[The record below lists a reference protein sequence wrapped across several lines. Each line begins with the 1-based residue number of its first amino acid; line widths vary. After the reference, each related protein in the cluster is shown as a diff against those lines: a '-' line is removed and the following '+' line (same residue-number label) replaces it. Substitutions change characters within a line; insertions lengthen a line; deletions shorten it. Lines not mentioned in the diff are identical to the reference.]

1 MKALLESCGL
11 SLLLLGAAA
20 CVDVEDQPSRV
31 FDFRVLGI
39 ATEPPELMA
48 SACEIT
54 PETLDELSSDVT
66 YRTLLVDP
74 KGEGRPI
81 QYTLWACADREDRT
95 CANASNRVLL
105 AEGSTTAGEL
115 ALSVRP
121 GASTLA
127 EDIPLLQR
135 VQELDPYRGLG
146 GLRMPLVLRA
156 QTGDEVVY
164 AQKLMVFWCPA
175 VEGMR
180 VNEQPVIPGLR
191 VDDAVWPAE
200 APLELRGAGPF
211 VVTSEDVAALQET
224 YVVPGLRLEAVTL
237 RESWE
242 ISWHATLGQFA
253 PQETGGSSFGGQEGR
268 HRTEWEPPEGAQ
280 AQEVTFWAVVRDG
293 RGGSSWLVRRALWSP

>member
-1 MKALLESCGL
+1 MKALLKYGGL
-11 SLLLLGAAA
+11 ALLLGATA

-31 FDFRVLGI
+31 QDFRVLGV

-54 PETLDELSSDVT
+54 TQTLDELSEEVT

-81 QYTLWACADREDRT
+81 QYTLWACADTEDRRCENT
-95 CANASNRVLL
+95 ANRVLL
-105 AEGSTTAGEL
+105 SEGSTVAGEL
-115 ALSVRP
+115 AINVRP

-127 EDIPLLQR
+127 EDVPLLQR

-146 GLRMPLVLRA
+146 GLRMPLVLRVQA
-156 QTGDEVVY
+156 GDEVVY

-175 VEGMR
+175 VEGMQ
-180 VNEQPVIPGLR
+180 VNVQPRIPGLR
-191 VDDAVWPAE
+191 VDDVAWPE
-200 APLELRGAGPF
+200 DAPLELRGPGPF
-211 VVTSEDVAALQET
+211 VVTSEDVTALQET

-242 ISWHATLGQFA
+242 MSWHTTLGEFA
-253 PQETGGSSFGGQEGR
+253 PQETGGSTFGGQEGR
-268 HRTEWEPPEGAQ
+268 HRTEWEPPSGAE
-280 AQEVTFWAVVRDG
+280 AQEVTFWVVVRDG
-293 RGGSSWLVRRALWSP
+293 RGGSSWVVRRALWSP